1 MNNRAL
7 NMIKT
12 WLGSFLQDHDFSAIE
27 LRDSDSFGNSI
38 AIFESKNVRLR
49 AILDKNQLCIEIG
62 SINEPEVWYDLQ
74 LISLML
80 KSSSS
85 EPISDPKEQV
95 NFLVNNYSGISYLFS
110 DENLIITKNEL
121 NTLKKERTL
130 RMFPH
135 LFRPKR

>member
-1 MNNRAL
+1 
-7 NMIKT
+7 MIKT